1 MSHILLSQNSVVQ
14 AQLKAD
20 VPDFTVGS
28 LVKVHY
34 KIVESGKE
42 RIQIF
47 EGLVIQRQHGKG
59 INGTFTVLKVASA
72 AIKVERTF
80 PLHSPMISKI
90 EVVKLQRSTRA
101 NLDYLHNVKDPE
113 KSLRVKAVVR

>member
-28 LVKVHY
+28 LLKVHY

-59 INGTFTVLKVASA
+59 INGTFTVLKVASS

-80 PLHSPMISKI
+80 PLHSPMIAKI